1 MIIKLKLI
9 LIYIFI
15 RPFEDISKI
24 SDEIVLFINNNNFS
38 DMKKFL
44 LLFLGLAIAAS
55 ASAGFPVKR
64 DVRQG
69 LKTLKSIT
77 ERTTK
82 RHASGMR
89 KAPITTAPEGEVKY
103 YKRSG
108 SCLYAES
115 GSIIPGDQEGT
126 IELTYAA
133 DNKVWFKNIFY
144 GVADYYGDSYV
155 YGTLSDDGNKITVP
169 MGQSIYYSDTY
180 SADVVLSWGTS
191 VVTGTSLTWTP
202 DDDVSEAV
210 YVVEGN
216 TIKLQGGGPA
226 PSGSDY
232 PAYEGN
238 GLGSVW
244 TDDGSFG
251 GFLEWGT
258 VLTGFIPATLPTNV
272 TVSPDATSADV
283 AWNGA
288 DGDNWNLRWRPWT
301 DTSNNP
307 HFWDL
312 AVDTYE
318 SQLDGWM
325 IMDEDGDGYNWNL
338 AYSDDSETDACFYS
352 ESYSGGTAL
361 SPDNYLITPN
371 VPLKGEL
378 RFTLWGKSDSW
389 PDTLQVYAVFNE
401 DLENK
406 QQLFDEDLSTTAEH
420 KTYTV
425 DLSAF
430 GGAEGRIAF
439 RHYNCTDQY
448 VMYLDDIFIGDPAD
462 AVEPAEWIYANN
474 LTATDYTIEGLT
486 PDTKYEVQVQAS
498 HATDAEAEPN
508 LSDWTELLEFT
519 TLANAEGVTV
529 SVAAAATDGEYNYA
543 TLYYSDKNLSVP
555 AGIKAYTA
563 TVAGGELMLNE
574 ISGVI
579 PAGTA
584 VVLKTDAK
592 LTETTDFQF
601 TEVAEAAVV
610 EADNMLKGS
619 DEAATISGEGS
630 KYYMLSLNGSSEE
643 NSVGFYF
650 DKGSNG
656 GTQLKNGAH
665 KAYLAVP
672 DSESA
677 VKGYTFRSDDATGIR
692 CLTVSETSDANKIY
706 DLQGR
711 RVVSPENGI
720 YIVNGKK
727 IVVK

>member
-1 MIIKLKLI
+1 
-9 LIYIFI
+9 
-15 RPFEDISKI
+15 
-24 SDEIVLFINNNNFS
+24 
-38 DMKKFL
+38 MKKFL

-69 LKTLKSIT
+69 LKSLESIMQ
-77 ERTTK
+77 
-82 RHASGMR
+82 RHASGR
-89 KAPITTAPEGEVKY
+89 HKAPVTEAPEGEVKY

-155 YGTLSDDGNKITVP
+155 YGTLSDDGTKITVP
-169 MGQSIYYSDTY
+169 MGQSIYYSDSY

-312 AVDTYE
+312 AADTYE
-318 SQLDGWM
+318 SQIDDWM
-325 IMDEDGDGYNWNL
+325 TMDDDGDGYNWNL
-338 AYSDDSETDACFYS
+338 AYTDDSETDICFYS

-361 SPDNYLITPN
+361 SPDNYLLTPN

-474 LTATDYTIEGLT
+474 LTATEYTIEGLT

-498 HATDAEAEPN
+498 RATDAEAEPN

-574 ISGVI
+574 IGGVI

>member
-1 MIIKLKLI
+1 
-9 LIYIFI
+9 
-15 RPFEDISKI
+15 
-24 SDEIVLFINNNNFS
+24 
-38 DMKKFL
+38 MKKFL

-155 YGTLSDDGNKITVP
+155 YGTLSDDGTKITVP
-169 MGQSIYYSDTY
+169 MGQSIYYSDSY

-312 AVDTYE
+312 AADTYE
-318 SQLDGWM
+318 SQIDDWM
-325 IMDEDGDGYNWNL
+325 TMDDDGDGYNWNL
-338 AYSDDSETDACFYS
+338 AYSDDSETDICFYS

-474 LTATDYTIEGLT
+474 LTATEYTIEGLT

>member
-1 MIIKLKLI
+1 
-9 LIYIFI
+9 
-15 RPFEDISKI
+15 
-24 SDEIVLFINNNNFS
+24 
-38 DMKKFL
+38 MKKFL

-69 LKTLKSIT
+69 LKSLKSIT

-155 YGTLSDDGNKITVP
+155 YGTLSDDGTKITVP
-169 MGQSIYYSDTY
+169 MGQSIYYSDSY

-312 AVDTYE
+312 AADTYE
-318 SQLDGWM
+318 SQIDDWM
-325 IMDEDGDGYNWNL
+325 TMDDDGDGYNWNL
-338 AYSDDSETDACFYS
+338 AYTDDSETDICFYS

-361 SPDNYLITPN
+361 SPDNYLLTPN

-474 LTATDYTIEGLT
+474 LTATEYTIEGLT

-592 LTETTDFQF
+592 LSETTDFQF

>member
-1 MIIKLKLI
+1 
-9 LIYIFI
+9 
-15 RPFEDISKI
+15 
-24 SDEIVLFINNNNFS
+24 
-38 DMKKFL
+38 MKKFL
-44 LLFLGLAIAAS
+44 LFFLGLAIAAS

-69 LKTLKSIT
+69 LKSLKSIT

-155 YGTLSDDGNKITVP
+155 YGTLSDDGTKITVP

-312 AVDTYE
+312 AADTYE
-318 SQLDGWM
+318 SQIDDWM
-325 IMDEDGDGYNWNL
+325 TMDDDGDGYNWNL
-338 AYSDDSETDACFYS
+338 AYSDDSETDICFYS

-474 LTATDYTIEGLT
+474 LTATEYTIEGLT

-574 ISGVI
+574 IGGVI

>member
-1 MIIKLKLI
+1 M
-9 LIYIFI
+9 
-15 RPFEDISKI
+15 
-24 SDEIVLFINNNNFS
+24 
-38 DMKKFL
+38 
-44 LLFLGLAIAAS
+44 
-55 ASAGFPVKR
+55 
-64 DVRQG
+64 
-69 LKTLKSIT
+69 
-77 ERTTK
+77 
-82 RHASGMR
+82 
-89 KAPITTAPEGEVKY
+89 
-103 YKRSG
+103 
-108 SCLYAES
+108 
-115 GSIIPGDQEGT
+115 
-126 IELTYAA
+126 
-133 DNKVWFKNIFY
+133 
-144 GVADYYGDSYV
+144 
-155 YGTLSDDGNKITVP
+155 DD
-169 MGQSIYYSDTY
+169 
-180 SADVVLSWGTS
+180 
-191 VVTGTSLTWTP
+191 
-202 DDDVSEAV
+202 
-210 YVVEGN
+210 
-216 TIKLQGGGPA
+216 
-226 PSGSDY
+226 
-232 PAYEGN
+232 
-238 GLGSVW
+238 
-244 TDDGSFG
+244 
-251 GFLEWGT
+251 
-258 VLTGFIPATLPTNV
+258 
-272 TVSPDATSADV
+272 
-283 AWNGA
+283 
-288 DGDNWNLRWRPWT
+288 
-301 DTSNNP
+301 
-307 HFWDL
+307 
-312 AVDTYE
+312 
-318 SQLDGWM
+318 
-325 IMDEDGDGYNWNL
+325 DGDGYNWNL
-338 AYSDDSETDACFYS
+338 AYTDDSETDICFYS

-474 LTATDYTIEGLT
+474 LTATEYTIEGLT
-486 PDTKYEVQVQAS
+486 PDTKYEVQIQAS

-519 TLANAEGVTV
+519 TLAKAEGVTV

>member
-1 MIIKLKLI
+1 
-9 LIYIFI
+9 
-15 RPFEDISKI
+15 
-24 SDEIVLFINNNNFS
+24 
-38 DMKKFL
+38 MKKFL

-64 DVRQG
+64 GGHQG

-155 YGTLSDDGNKITVP
+155 YGTLSDDGTKITVP

-312 AVDTYE
+312 AADTYE
-318 SQLDGWM
+318 SQIDDWM
-325 IMDEDGDGYNWNL
+325 TMDDDGDGYNWNL
-338 AYSDDSETDACFYS
+338 AYSDDSETDICFYS

-361 SPDNYLITPN
+361 SPDNYLLTPN

-474 LTATDYTIEGLT
+474 LTATEYTIEGLT

-498 HATDAEAEPN
+498 NATDAEAEPN

-711 RVVSPENGI
+711 RVISPENGI

>member
-1 MIIKLKLI
+1 
-9 LIYIFI
+9 
-15 RPFEDISKI
+15 
-24 SDEIVLFINNNNFS
+24 
-38 DMKKFL
+38 MKKFL

-108 SCLYAES
+108 SCIYVES
-115 GSIIPGDQEGT
+115 GYVTPGDQEGT

-144 GVADYYGDSYV
+144 GVADQYGDSYV
-155 YGTLSDDGNKITVP
+155 YGTLSDDGTKITVP
-169 MGQSIYYSDTY
+169 MGQSIYYSDSY
-180 SADVVLSWGTS
+180 SADIVLSWGTS

-258 VLTGFIPATLPTNV
+258 VLTGFVMATLPTNV

-312 AVDTYE
+312 AADTYE
-318 SQLDGWM
+318 SQIDDWM
-325 IMDEDGDGYNWNL
+325 TMDDDGDGYNWNL
-338 AYSDDSETDACFYS
+338 AYSDDSETDICFYS
-352 ESYSGGTAL
+352 ESYSNGTAL

-406 QQLFDEDLSTTAEH
+406 QQLFDEDLSTTAEP

-474 LTATDYTIEGLT
+474 LTATEYTIEGLT

-529 SVAAAATDGEYNYA
+529 SVAAATTDGEYNYA

>member
-1 MIIKLKLI
+1 
-9 LIYIFI
+9 
-15 RPFEDISKI
+15 
-24 SDEIVLFINNNNFS
+24 
-38 DMKKFL
+38 MKKFL

-64 DVRQG
+64 GGHQG
-69 LKTLKSIT
+69 LKSLKSIT

-89 KAPITTAPEGEVKY
+89 KAPTTTAPEGEVKY

-155 YGTLSDDGNKITVP
+155 YGTLSDDGTKITVP

-191 VVTGTSLTWTP
+191 VVTGTNLTWTP

-312 AVDTYE
+312 AVDTYS

-352 ESYSGGTAL
+352 ESYSNGTAL
-361 SPDNYLITPN
+361 SPDNYLLTPN

-378 RFTLWGKSDSW
+378 RFTVWGASDSY

-474 LTATDYTIEGLT
+474 LTATEYTIEGLT

-519 TLANAEGVTV
+519 TLAKAEDVTV

>member
-1 MIIKLKLI
+1 MKIYPKFPTRLFYLLITII
-9 LIYIFI
+9 FG
-15 RPFEDISKI
+15 
-24 SDEIVLFINNNNFS
+24 

-64 DVRQG
+64 GGHQG

-108 SCLYAES
+108 SCIYVES
-115 GSIIPGDQEGT
+115 GYVTPGDQEGT
-126 IELTYAA
+126 IELIYAA

-144 GVADYYGDSYV
+144 GVADYYDDSYV
-155 YGTLSDDGNKITVP
+155 YGTLSDDGTKITVP
-169 MGQSIYYSDTY
+169 MGQSIYYSDDY
-180 SADVVLSWGTS
+180 NADVVLSWGTTAVPEAS
-191 VVTGTSLTWTP
+191 IVWTP
-202 DDDVSEAV
+202 DAEVTEAV

-232 PAYEGN
+232 SDYEGN

-244 TDDGSFG
+244 TDDNSFG

-258 VLTGFIPATLPTNV
+258 VLTWFVPATMPTNV

-307 HFWDL
+307 PFWDFAL
-312 AVDTYE
+312 DTYA
-318 SQLDGWM
+318 SQIEEGWWS
-325 IMDEDGDGYNWNL
+325 DDSDGDGYDWGL

-352 ESYSGGTAL
+352 SSWTSSTGAL
-361 SPDNYLITPN
+361 TPDNYLLTPN

-378 RFTLWGKSDSW
+378 RFTVWGASDAY
-389 PDTLQVYAVFNE
+389 PDVFQVYAVFNK

-430 GGAEGRIAF
+430 EGAVGCIAF

-448 VMYLDDIFIGDPAD
+448 SIYLDDIFIGDPAD
-462 AVEPAEWIYANN
+462 VAEPAEWIYANN
-474 LTATDYTIEGLT
+474 LTATEYTIEGLT
-486 PDTKYEVQVQAS
+486 PETKYEVQVQAENEG
-498 HATDAEAEPN
+498 DA
-508 LSDWTELLEFT
+508 SDWTELLEFT
-519 TLANAEGVTV
+519 TLAKGVTV

-563 TVAGGELMLNE
+563 TVAGGELTLNE

>member
-1 MIIKLKLI
+1 MKIH
-9 LIYIFI
+9 
-15 RPFEDISKI
+15 PKI

-64 DVRQG
+64 GGHQG

-89 KAPITTAPEGEVKY
+89 KVPITTAPEGEVKY
-103 YKRSG
+103 YKRTG
-108 SCLYAES
+108 SCLYVES
-115 GSIIPGDQEGT
+115 GYVTPGDQEGT
-126 IELTYAA
+126 IELIYAA

-144 GVADYYGDSYV
+144 GVADYYDDSYV
-155 YGTLSDDGNKITVP
+155 YGTLSADGTKITVP

-180 SADVVLSWGTS
+180 NADVVLSWGTTAVPEAS
-191 VVTGTSLTWTP
+191 IVWTP
-202 DDDVSEAV
+202 DAEVTEAV

-226 PSGSDY
+226 PSGADY
-232 PAYEGN
+232 PAYEGT

-258 VLTGFIPATLPTNV
+258 VLTWFVPATMPTNV

-307 HFWDL
+307 PFWDFAL
-312 AVDTYE
+312 DTYE
-318 SQLDGWM
+318 SQLDEGWWS
-325 IMDEDGDGYNWNL
+325 DDSDGDGYGWGL
-338 AYSDDSETDACFYS
+338 AYSNDDQTDACFYS
-352 ESYSGGTAL
+352 NSWSSSTGAL
-361 SPDNYLITPN
+361 TPDNYIATPD

-378 RFTLWGKSDSW
+378 RFTVWGASNAY
-389 PDTLQVYAVFNE
+389 PDVFQVYAVFNK

-406 QQLFDEDLSTTAEH
+406 QPLFDEDLSTTAEH

-430 GGAEGRIAF
+430 EGAVGCIAF

-448 VMYLDDIFIGDPAD
+448 SIYLDDIFIGDPAD
-462 AVEPAEWIYANN
+462 VAEPAEWIYANN
-474 LTATDYTIEGLT
+474 LTATEYTIEGLT
-486 PDTKYEVQVQAS
+486 PDTKYEVQVQAENEG
-498 HATDAEAEPN
+498 DA
-508 LSDWTELLEFT
+508 SDWTELLEFT

-555 AGIKAYTA
+555 EGIKAYTA

>member
-1 MIIKLKLI
+1 
-9 LIYIFI
+9 
-15 RPFEDISKI
+15 
-24 SDEIVLFINNNNFS
+24 
-38 DMKKFL
+38 MKKFL

-64 DVRQG
+64 GGHQG
-69 LKTLKSIT
+69 LKSLKSIT

-89 KAPITTAPEGEVKY
+89 KAPVTTAPEGEVKY

-108 SCLYAES
+108 SCLYVES
-115 GSIIPGDQEGT
+115 GSITPGDQEGT

-133 DNKVWFKNIFY
+133 DSKVWFKNIFY
-144 GVADYYGDSYV
+144 ALADQYGDSYV
-155 YGTLSDDGNKITVP
+155 YGTLSDDGTKITVP
-169 MGQSIYYSDTY
+169 MGQSIFYSDYY

-191 VVTGTSLTWTP
+191 VVTGTNLTWTP

-232 PAYEGN
+232 PDYEGN

-244 TDDGSFG
+244 TDDGTFG
-251 GFLEWGT
+251 GYLEWGT
-258 VLTGFIPATLPTNV
+258 VLTEFVMATLPTNV

-312 AVDTYE
+312 AADTYS
-318 SQLDGWM
+318 SQLDDWM
-325 IMDEDGDGYNWNL
+325 TMDDDGDGYNWNL
-338 AYSDDSETDACFYS
+338 AYSDDSETDICFYS
-352 ESYSGGTAL
+352 ESYSNGTAL

-378 RFTLWGKSDSW
+378 RFTVWGATDSY

-401 DLENK
+401 DMENK
-406 QQLFDEDLSTTAEH
+406 QQLFEEDLSTTAEH

-519 TLANAEGVTV
+519 TLAKAEGVTV

>member
-1 MIIKLKLI
+1 
-9 LIYIFI
+9 
-15 RPFEDISKI
+15 
-24 SDEIVLFINNNNFS
+24 
-38 DMKKFL
+38 MKKFL

-69 LKTLKSIT
+69 LKSLKSIT

-82 RHASGMR
+82 RHASGMK
-89 KAPITTAPEGEVKY
+89 KAPVTDAPEGEVKY

-108 SCLYAES
+108 SCIYVEN
-115 GSIIPGDQEGT
+115 GYVTPGDQEGT
-126 IELTYAA
+126 IELIYAS

-155 YGTLSDDGNKITVP
+155 YGTLSDDGTKITVP

-180 SADVVLSWGTS
+180 NADVVLSWGTTAVPEAS
-191 VVTGTSLTWTP
+191 IVWTP
-202 DDDVSEAV
+202 DAEVTEAV

-232 PAYEGN
+232 PDYEGT

-258 VLTGFIPATLPTNV
+258 VLTWFVPATMPTNV

-288 DGDNWNLRWRPWT
+288 DGDNWNLRWRPYVP
-301 DTSNNP
+301 NAP
-307 HFWDL
+307 HVWDFAL
-312 AVDTYE
+312 DRWE
-318 SQLDGWM
+318 SQLDEGWWS
-325 IMDEDGDGYNWNL
+325 DDSDGDGYGWDL
-338 AYSDDSETDACFYS
+338 AYSDDSETDVCLYS
-352 ESYSGGTAL
+352 NSWSFSTGAL
-361 SPDNYLITPN
+361 TPDNYIATPD

-378 RFTLWGKSDSW
+378 RFTVWGASDSW
-389 PDTLQVYAVFNE
+389 PDVFQVYAVFNK

-430 GGAEGRIAF
+430 EGAVGCIVF

-448 VMYLDDIFIGDPAD
+448 AIYLDDIFVGDPA
-462 AVEPAEWIYANN
+462 EIIEWVYVND
-474 LTATDYTIEGLT
+474 LTTTAYTIEGLT
-486 PDTKYEVQVQAS
+486 PGTKYEVQVQAENEG
-498 HATDAEAEPN
+498 DA
-508 LSDWTELLEFT
+508 SDWTELLEFT

-563 TVAGGELMLNE
+563 TVAGGELTLNE

-630 KYYMLSLNGSSEE
+630 KYYMLSLNASSEE

-650 DKGSNG
+650 DKDSNG
-656 GTQLKNGAH
+656 GTQLKNAAH
-665 KAYLAVP
+665 KAYLVVP
-672 DSESA
+672 ESGSS
-677 VKGYTFRSDDATGIR
+677 VKGYTFGGDDATGIR